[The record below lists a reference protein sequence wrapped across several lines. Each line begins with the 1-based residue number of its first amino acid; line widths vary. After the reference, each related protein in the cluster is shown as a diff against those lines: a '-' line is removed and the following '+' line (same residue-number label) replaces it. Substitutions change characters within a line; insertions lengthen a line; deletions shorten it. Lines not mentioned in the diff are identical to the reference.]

1 MDCVYQC
8 PGLAIFG
15 YNLKKDWLFLPIE
28 YHVEEKSECFL
39 VDNNGKKLGE
49 GIVEKVLK
57 KPNKTNIARVKSLDL
72 HGENLVNVR
81 GFIVKENYP
90 EPIVLKDHHQEI
102 TEPTYVCH
110 CDDVT
115 LAEILETIGDRKF
128 ISVDEVKHTT
138 RLGMGAC
145 RGKRCIKR
153 LKQTLSGTGISI
165 VGEPTPRGPLANQVA
180 MGELYPR
187 NTHENVITGWNGNH
201 TQKKKVKSLV
211 AGGGI
216 DLAVNGAGM
225 DWRVWK
231 FESRRPRVIAAL
243 GELFHRRLQNI
254 GGFSRARPGSPQQR
268 RQQQGRLAK
277 APEAQAAGR
286 TIFRR
291 HISIDH
297 GHHHAHNDLFKLE
310 LGNAKLELSVFE
322 EGVPPVF
329 RMRAPDDTRLPDA
342 QDVTLETVRADGAR
356 QVFQFAAKKDFLEST
371 VAVAEPHIFDAIV
384 RVGRD
389 GQSRVCRVEFREEEH
404 HHHQH
409 DKDDGSKEFQDAHEL
424 AHAQDIAQ
432 RFAGRVVTT
441 PQIIL
446 FGVTGGLMPCP
457 AAFTV
462 LLVCLQLKK
471 LTLGFAVVG
480 AFSFGL
486 ALTMVTM
493 GVLAAWSMR
502 HAEKRFK
509 GFGEVMRRA
518 PYVSCVL
525 LVALAGFMA
534 WHGWR
539 GLHP

>member
-1 MDCVYQC
+1 VHSFQEY
-8 PGLAIFG
+8 LANG
-15 YNLKKDWLFLPIE
+15 QGWLFIPAAIL
-28 YHVEEKSECFL
+28 
-39 VDNNGKKLGE
+39 LG
-49 GIVEKVLK
+49 
-57 KPNKTNIARVKSLDL
+57 AL
-72 HGENLVNVR
+72 HGLEP
-81 GFIVKENYP
+81 GHSKTMMAAFIVA
-90 EPIVLKDHHQEI
+90 IRG
-102 TEPTYVCH
+102 
-110 CDDVT
+110 
-115 LAEILETIGDRKF
+115 TIGQAVMLGLSAA
-128 ISVDEVKHTT
+128 ISHSLIIWV
-138 RLGMGAC
+138 
-145 RGKRCIKR
+145 
-153 LKQTLSGTGISI
+153 
-165 VGEPTPRGPLANQVA
+165 LAA
-180 MGELYPR
+180 
-187 NTHENVITGWNGNH
+187 
-201 TQKKKVKSLV
+201 
-211 AGGGI
+211 
-216 DLAVNGAGM
+216 
-225 DWRVWK
+225 
-231 FESRRPRVIAAL
+231 AAL
-243 GELFHRRLQNI
+243 HYGNQWNAETVEPYLQLGSAVMILGLTVWMFWRTRRDL
-254 GGFSRARPGSPQQR
+254 RA
-268 RQQQGRLAK
+268 
-277 APEAQAAGR
+277 AAE
-286 TIFRR
+286 
-291 HISIDH
+291 HDH

-310 LGNAKLELSVFE
+310 IGNAKLELSVFE

-329 RMRAPDDTRLPDA
+329 RMRAPNDTRLPDA

-356 QVFQFAAKKDFLEST
+356 QVFQFAAKSDFLEST
-371 VAVAEPHIFDAIV
+371 VAVAEPHEFDAIV

-404 HHHQH
+404 HHHHH
-409 DKDDGSKEFQDAHEL
+409 DKDDGGKEFQDAHEL

-518 PYVSCVL
+518 PYVSCAL